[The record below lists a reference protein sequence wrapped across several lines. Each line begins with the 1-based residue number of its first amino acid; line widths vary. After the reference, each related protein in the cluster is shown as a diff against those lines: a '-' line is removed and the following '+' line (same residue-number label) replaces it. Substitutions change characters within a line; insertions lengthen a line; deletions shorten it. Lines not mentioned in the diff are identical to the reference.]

1 MSGKRFKN
9 TMFGGKFMPFH
20 KGHLHCLEVAASES
34 EHVNFVMF
42 YGGEQEQSI
51 LKNDNREFLS
61 VEDRIKHCQA
71 IADKFDNVTFIAL
84 DISSTVH
91 EWGEDWNEQT
101 PLVIAACGQLDGVY
115 GNEPSY
121 ASYFEQ
127 AYPGAVYR
135 MFDKERSE
143 VHISAT
149 MVRAMPDEEAAE
161 WIV

>member
-20 KGHLHCLEVAASES
+20 KGHLHCLEIAAAES

-51 LKNDNREFLS
+51 LKNDKREFLS

-71 IADKFDNVTFIAL
+71 AADKFENVTFSAI
-84 DISSTVH
+84 DVSSTVH
-91 EWGEDWNEQT
+91 EWGEDWDAQT
-101 PLVIAACGQLDGVY
+101 PMVIGVCGQLDAVY

-121 ASYFEQ
+121 APYFER

-135 MFDKERSE
+135 IFDKERSE
-143 VHISAT
+143 IPISAT
-149 MVRAMPDEEAAE
+149 MVRNMTDKEAKK